1 MEKHWSIPEND
12 VVHDVSLTISTWT
25 GKTTLTVDGTE
36 TTLPRKAMRNFT
48 GTDYP
53 VLIGGRECQLR
64 IAGSKADIAVDGYFS
79 DSGKPYTPLGKVP
92 WWGWVFAVL
101 CFMVP
106 IVSRGGALPVL
117 IGLLGAMGCT
127 KVSVSPDLSV
137 PFRVLCCLGITVLVW
152 IAFIALLNVI
162 SLF

>member
-1 MEKHWSIPEND
+1 MEKKI
-12 VVHDVSLTISTWT
+12 
-25 GKTTLTVDGTE
+25 
-36 TTLPRKAMRNFT
+36 RNWF
-48 GTDYP
+48 YYYKWYL
-53 VLIGGRECQLR
+53 VIG
-64 IAGSKADIAVDGYFS
+64 IAA
-79 DSGKPYTPLGKVP
+79 
-92 WWGWVFAVL
+92 L
-101 CFMVP
+101 CFLVP
-106 IVSRGGALPVL
+106 IVTLSGALPVL